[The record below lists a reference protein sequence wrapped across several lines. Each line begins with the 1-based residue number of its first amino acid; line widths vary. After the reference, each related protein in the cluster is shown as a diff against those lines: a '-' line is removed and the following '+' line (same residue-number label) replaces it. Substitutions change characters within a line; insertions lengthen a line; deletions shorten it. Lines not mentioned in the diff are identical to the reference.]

1 MLKKNGVVALTL
13 MALQHS
19 YTRQE
24 KHGHVKHL
32 RLRLVTGRNVSS
44 HTEFINIF
52 QKRLASVSCSHNH
65 GAVCAK
71 QIIRQH
77 ARTEYLQA
85 ALTSI
90 TKHGK

>member
-44 HTEFINIF
+44 RTEFINMF
-52 QKRLASVSCSHNH
+52 PWDLPMLLAVTTMELYVLNKS
-65 GAVCAK
+65 
-71 QIIRQH
+71 
-77 ARTEYLQA
+77 
-85 ALTSI
+85 
-90 TKHGK
+90 